1 MKINLKETKEEWLK
15 TSGQYQ
21 IKTIA
26 DHYGIYEHLFGE
38 AYFVPRIP
46 LQIVFNQESVNIPVY
61 FGNVIKPSE
70 ATNLPEISFDGGD
83 SLWTLIMTNPD
94 GHFTKQ
100 DAEYVHLFMYVNSVS
115 FQSLIVFLL
124 LAETSLEVIFRKER
138 QL

>member
-1 MKINLKETKEEWLK
+1 MLFFLLVEINLEDAKKEWMK

-26 DHYGIYEHLFGE
+26 DHYGIYEHLFND

-46 LQIVFNQESVNIPVY
+46 LKIVFKHDTFDVPVSY
-61 FGNVIKPSE
+61 GNVIKPSE
-70 ATNLPEISFDGGD
+70 ATTQPEISFEGGD

-100 DAEYVHLFMYVNSVS
+100 DSEYVHLFM
-115 FQSLIVFLL
+115 
-124 LAETSLEVIFRKER
+124 
-138 QL
+138 